1 MTLLLYEPFDEYELN
16 STVFRTKYG
25 MGGSNTSTLTRNQS
39 GITGRPSGSIFMIGN
54 NISPYTSDFSFQNS
68 HREIICYVAVYP
80 VTNVSTA
87 LIEFR
92 NMGTLLFGIAPTPST
107 TTIYNSIGTI
117 FSSTATVRFNSWN
130 FLEIRSV
137 ISSASLGSGSVQIKN
152 NGQLLFSASGLNV
165 NASNVFPAVNV
176 FRIDNRINPDR
187 IILIDD
193 LLILNTSGVSFNTT
207 QMTSSGATTDANA
220 INERPNDGDTSYLIA
235 SASGIFPLR
244 ETFTLRPANTASVF
258 STIPIS
264 SSIEAVLKKSIVRAD
279 GPDLMGVEHLLRIN
293 STDYT
298 GSNAIS
304 ASITYTDQFTGWEIN
319 PNTGNKFRPA
329 EFNSLEVGF
338 KRDS

>member
-1 MTLLLYEPFDEYELN
+1 
-16 STVFRTKYG
+16 
-25 MGGSNTSTLTRNQS
+25 
-39 GITGRPSGSIFMIGN
+39 
-54 NISPYTSDFSFQNS
+54 
-68 HREIICYVAVYP
+68 

-193 LLILNTSGVSFNTT
+193 LLILNTSGVSFNTSIGNGNFFMASYVPSASGFYT